1 MKLKEYIR
9 LIRPKH
15 YIKNILLFLPIIF
28 GGSLLQKDRL
38 LHVIGGFVVF
48 SFVSSVVYII
58 NDICDAEKDRH
69 HPTKCTR
76 PIASGKIQKK
86 SAAVLACFLLVASV
100 AINWFVC
107 EKNLYGWL
115 LIALY
120 LVLNRTEKCC
130 ASGYSDSCFGIPYSY
145 PLRFRDHRNSG
156 FKLALSYGNGVF
168 ILYGS
173 RKASRRNRK
182 QREEY
187 KEGAE
192 IL

>member
-15 YIKNILLFLPIIF
+15 YIKNLLLFLPIIF
-28 GGSLLQKDRL
+28 GGSLLQEDKL

-48 SFVSSVVYII
+48 GFISSVVDII
-58 NDICDAEKDRH
+58 NDMCDAEKDRH

-86 SAAVLACFLLVASV
+86 SAVVLACVLFIVSV

-107 EKNLYGWL
+107 GKSLYGWL

-120 LVLNRTEKCC
+120 LVLNL
-130 ASGYSDSCFGIPYSY
+130 GYSFGLKNVVLLDY
-145 PLRFRDHRNSG
+145 
-156 FKLALSYGNGVF
+156 
-168 ILYGS
+168 
-173 RKASRRNRK
+173 
-182 QREEY
+182 
-187 KEGAE
+187 
-192 IL
+192 

>member
-100 AINWFVC
+100 AINRFVC

-120 LVLNRTEKCC
+120 LVLNLGYSFGLKNVVLLDILILV
-130 ASGYSDSCFGIPYSY
+130 SGYLI
-145 PLRFRDHRNSG
+145 R
-156 FKLALSYGNGVF
+156 

-173 RKASRRNRK
+173 VIT
-182 QREEY
+182 
-187 KEGAE
+187 E
-192 IL
+192 IPVSS